1 MEWLIF
7 THFFIH
13 SVFVYDVPSNVL
25 VVAYNVIFCFIG
37 VPHVL
42 QFDNGREYANKRV
55 KENISNVAS

>member
-7 THFFIH
+7 THFLIH
-13 SVFVYDVPSNVL
+13 SVFAYDVPLNVL
-25 VVAYNVIFCFIG
+25 VVAYVVFCFIG

-42 QFDNGREYANKRV
+42 QFDNGREYANKMV